1 MKRIIQKLKYYL
13 VPGIMGALFFTSCVT
28 TQQATSNRRL
38 NLNFL
43 YNPNAQNIHANVIAH
58 NLDNN
63 STLIY
68 CQIPSKDLMFLPNG
82 ESSSCNLTIRYTLY
96 ETSQGLKL
104 KDTLSFTRTIVNQN
118 QSHYI
123 CQFDIATQDT
133 ASYMLDLFISDP
145 TFSNHFHQYINIERR
160 AKINANDFML
170 VDKKG
175 IPYFTSWLNDS
186 DTFAIVLRKN
196 MPQEWKMA
204 WFPNT
209 FKLCS
214 PPYQMSVNKDFIL
227 PTPDSIRV
235 KLICDTCFFTMNHAS
250 ILHIYRDS
258 IGNGKTIFNFSDHYP
273 SFVRPSELLQP
284 LRMLNSQ
291 KEFNELNILADKKEA
306 VDRFWLNASGNV
318 SRAREL
324 IRVFYTRAMLANTY
338 FTSYTEGWKTDR
350 GMIYI
355 IFGLPT
361 TIYKASTIEQW
372 IYGTPQSPKVLVFNF
387 IKKPNPFTDNH
398 YVMERNEAYKIS
410 WLQAVD
416 TWRNGRVFSI
426 GNE

>member
-1 MKRIIQKLKYYL
+1 MKLIQKIIFCLML
-13 VPGIMGALFFTSCVT
+13 SAVAGQILTSCVS
-28 TQQATSNRRL
+28 TQQATANRRL
-38 NLNFL
+38 NLSFL
-43 YNPNAQNIHANVIAH
+43 YNPNAQNIHANVLAH
-58 NLDNN
+58 NVDNN
-63 STLIY
+63 STAIY

-82 ESSSCNLTIRYTLY
+82 ESSSCNLNIRYTLY
-96 ETSQGLKL
+96 ETSHGLIL

-118 QSHYI
+118 LPHYVFH
-123 CQFDIATQDT
+123 FDIKTQDT
-133 ASYMLDLFISDP
+133 AGYMLDLFISDP

-160 AKINANDFML
+160 SKININDFLL

-175 IPYFTSWLNDS
+175 MPYFNLWLNDS

-204 WFPNT
+204 WFPNQ

-214 PPYQMSVNKDFIL
+214 PPYQMSTNKDFIL

-235 KLICDTCFFTMNHAS
+235 KLVCDTCFFTMNQAS

-258 IGNGKTIFNFSDHYP
+258 IGNGKTIFKFSNNYP
-273 SFVRPSELLQP
+273 SMARPSELLQP

-291 KEFNELNILADKKEA
+291 KEFNELNIMADKKEA
-306 VDRFWLNASGNV
+306 LDRFWLNASGNV
-318 SRAREL
+318 TRAREL
-324 IRVFYTRAMLANTY
+324 IRVFYTRAMLANKY

-361 TIYKASTIEQW
+361 TIYKAPYVEQW

-387 IKKPNPFTDNH
+387 IKKQNPFTDNH
-398 YVMERNEAYKIS
+398 FVLERNEAYKIS

>member
-1 MKRIIQKLKYYL
+1 MKDTIKNLIISIFFGVLL
-13 VPGIMGALFFTSCVT
+13 VSCAT
-28 TQQATSNRRL
+28 TQHTNSNRRL

-43 YNPNAQNIHANVIAH
+43 YNPNAQNIHANIIAH
-58 NLDNN
+58 NKD
-63 STLIY
+63 SYTTTIY
-68 CQIPSKDLMFLPNG
+68 CQIPSKDLIFLPNG
-82 ESSSCNLTIRYTLY
+82 ENSSCNLNIRYTLY

-104 KDTLSFTRTIVNQN
+104 KDTLNFTRTIVNQN
-118 QSHYI
+118 LPEYI
-123 CQFDIATQDT
+123 FQFDIITKDT
-133 ASYMLDLFISDP
+133 ANYMLDIFISDP
-145 TFSNHFHQYINIERR
+145 TFSNYCHQYINIER
-160 AKINANDFML
+160 KGKVNSNDFLL
-170 VDKKG
+170 VNKKG
-175 IPYFTSWLNDS
+175 RPYFNLWLNDS
-186 DTFAIVLRKN
+186 DTFAVVLRKN

-204 WFPNT
+204 WFPNQ

-214 PPYQMSVNKDFIL
+214 PPYQMSTNKDFVL
-227 PTPDSIRV
+227 PNPDSIRV
-235 KLICDTCFFTMNHAS
+235 KLVCDTCFFSMKNTA

-258 IGNGKTIFNFSDHYP
+258 IGNGKTIFKFSDNYP
-273 SFVRPSELLQP
+273 SLMRPSELLQP

-291 KEFNELNILADKKEA
+291 KEFNELNIMADKKAA
-306 VDRFWLNASGNV
+306 VDKFWLNASGNV
-318 SRAREL
+318 TRAREL
-324 IRVFYTRAMLANTY
+324 IRVFYTRAMLANKY

-361 TIYKASTIEQW
+361 TLYKAPGIEQW

-387 IKKPNPFTDNH
+387 IIKQNPFTDNH
-398 YVMERNEAYKIS
+398 YVLERNEAYKIS